1 MNRPRAQL
9 LVTGVALILGF
20 LVVLQIRA
28 QGAGNELA
36 ALSSQELTVLVANL
50 SDRNEQLRTEVATLE
65 QEARELQAAMDRGES
80 SLGELDR
87 DLQRLRM
94 WAGLD
99 PVAGSGVRVTV
110 AGPIDGEGAMELIN
124 ELRNAGAEAIAVDGV
139 RLVAASVVAGPA
151 GGLSVEDQAISD
163 QFVVEGIGSPETL
176 TGSLSRSGG
185 VVARRGATYD
195 GVALTVTPV
204 ERMVLPATAR
214 DLNPAYATPRL

>member
-1 MNRPRAQL
+1 
-9 LVTGVALILGF
+9 
-20 LVVLQIRA
+20 
-28 QGAGNELA
+28 
-36 ALSSQELTVLVANL
+36 
-50 SDRNEQLRTEVATLE
+50 
-65 QEARELQAAMDRGES
+65 
-80 SLGELDR
+80 
-87 DLQRLRM
+87 M

-185 VVARRGATYD
+185 VVALLGATYD

>member
-185 VVARRGATYD
+185 VVALLGATYD